1 MRSDLFSIEGKVA
14 VVTGG
19 SRGIGL
25 MIAEGLI
32 DAGVRVY
39 ISSRKVEACE
49 EVAVKLSQKGECISV
64 PADLSN
70 AEGVAHLTAEVSQR
84 EERLHILVNN
94 AGATWG
100 APFEEFPE
108 KGFDKTLDVNL
119 KGVFLLTQALLPKL
133 RAAASAEDP
142 ARVINIG
149 SVDGLRVP
157 APGMN
162 NYAYSLSKAALHMFT
177 RHLAADLGPEHIAVN
192 AIAPGPFDSPM
203 MAFVLDDP
211 ETRAEIAGSIP
222 LRRIGH
228 PDDMA
233 GTTVFLCSRAG
244 AYLNGAIISVDGGI
258 SARGWS

>member
-14 VVTGG
+14 VVSGG
-19 SRGIGL
+19 SRGIGF

-49 EVAVKLSQKGECISV
+49 EAAAKLSQKGECISI
-64 PADLSN
+64 PADIGTP
-70 AEGVAHLTAEVSQR
+70 EGVAHLAAEFSRR

-100 APFEEFPE
+100 AAFGEFPE
-108 KGFDKTLDVNL
+108 AGFDKVMDINV
-119 KGVFLLTQALLPKL
+119 KGVFMLTQALLAKL

-162 NYAYSLSKAALHMFT
+162 NYAYSPSKAAVHMMT
-177 RHLAADLGPEHIAVN
+177 RHLAADLGPEHISVN

-211 ETRAEIAGSIP
+211 EKRAEIAGSIP
-222 LRRIGH
+222 LRRVGR

-233 GTTVFLCSRAG
+233 GATVFLCSRAG
-244 AYLNGAIISVDGGI
+244 AFLNGALIPVDGGI
-258 SARGWS
+258 TARG